1 ELLQHTV
8 EGNKIT
14 VVAYCL
20 MDNHVHLLLHSG
32 LQEMSETFKWINI
45 KFAGRY
51 NHKYKRVGHVFQDRF
66 KSEII
71 GTEEYLIQALRYI
84 HNNPVKAK
92 VVSDVSAYEWSSYNS
107 YTSASGS
114 NVLVDTTEKQI
125 ILGLFQGSIE
135 QFEAF
140 HLKEDDCEFLEI
152 EEDLEKVAKAFDIR
166 PFDIYFLGG
175 AACILGQYT
184 ERATRDFDFIDLNY
198 PSALGRVFVQLRDF
212 DMLEYEST
220 VVSPKYKERAIK
232 LNKFEYLNVYLL
244 SPEDIIV
251 SKIIRLEQKDIEDI
265 DKLIEIA
272 DRKLIN
278 QIVDE
283 VLSRNDLYESK
294 RGLFVKKLSQFRGG
308 YDV

>member
-1 ELLQHTV
+1 
-8 EGNKIT
+8 
-14 VVAYCL
+14 
-20 MDNHVHLLLHSG
+20 MG
-32 LQEMSETFKWINI
+32 L
-45 KFAGRY
+45 R
-51 NHKYKRVGHVFQDRF
+51 
-66 KSEII
+66 
-71 GTEEYLIQALRYI
+71 
-84 HNNPVKAK
+84 
-92 VVSDVSAYEWSSYNS
+92 
-107 YTSASGS
+107 
-114 NVLVDTTEKQI
+114 KQ
-125 ILGLFQGSIE
+125 
-135 QFEAF
+135 
-140 HLKEDDCEFLEI
+140 LENRI
-152 EEDLEKVAKAFDIR
+152 FDMEKVAKAFDTG

-198 PSALGRVFVQLRDF
+198 PSGLGRVFVQLRDF

-232 LNKFEYLNVYLL
+232 LDKFEYLNVYLL

-251 SKIIRLEQKDIEDI
+251 SKVIRLEQKDIEDI

-294 RGLFVKKLSQFRGG
+294 KDLFIKKLQQFKEK
-308 YDV
+308 YNV